1 MSDRILELSVEAER
15 LADEATNAFNDETGN
30 WICTWNEVYDQK
42 FAELIIR
49 ECAAYLNGAM
59 EVRNQ
64 AEQDLCDHAARK
76 IKEHFGVE

>member
-49 ECAAYLNGAM
+49 ECCQHLTNIGHDSS
-59 EVRNQ
+59 R
-64 AEQDLCDHAARK
+64 EQLEK
-76 IKEHFGVE
+76 HFGVE